1 MVGPTII
8 VDNDTPPG
16 ELAMH
21 DLNRRDFVKTTAALL
36 GAAAIPALPG
46 LASAANPTAGAKELR
61 VLQIGVGGIGGLD
74 RGRIAGHPKAKI
86 VGLCDIDTNPLE
98 KVGQQFPDAF
108 RETDYRN
115 CFSDH
120 LDKFDA
126 VNVCTP
132 DHTHAAPMLLAL
144 TNDKHVYGQKP
155 LVQQLEEV
163 TMLEQAIKAKPYLAT
178 NTGNQRMENGNRR
191 IAVGILEQG
200 LLGKAIA
207 GYCWTTTRR
216 GSATDLELPAVKP
229 VPANVDWNLFLGPAK
244 EQPHREGIHPNKWRA
259 WWDFGTAGLGDW
271 GVHLLD
277 IIMYAYPELKSPV
290 SVKCETPR
298 KADWYH
304 CTQCKSVMT
313 YAVSGDRFK
322 NDTFPIYYNDAG
334 AGFDFRSL
342 GIPQDNMKPNSTIV
356 VCEKGTLYID
366 AGGGN
371 FQIYVDNKLVTVKD
385 LGANT
390 DVGNYAHWGNW
401 IEQALGDTEV
411 KVWTPFDA
419 GLRMTECAILP
430 AKASR
435 FPGQELKWDKKTLTF
450 TNSQEATDT
459 IVRRDYR
466 DGFELPKVKA

>member
-1 MVGPTII
+1 MQ
-8 VDNDTPPG
+8 
-16 ELAMH
+16 
-21 DLNRRDFVKTTAALL
+21 DLSRRDFVKTTAALL
-36 GAAAIPALPG
+36 GAAAVPTLPSI
-46 LASAANPTAGAKELR
+46 ASAANPTAGKDVLR

-74 RGRIAGHPKAKI
+74 RGRIAGHPKAEI

-98 KVGQQFPDAF
+98 KVGPQFPDAF
-108 RETDYRN
+108 RETDYRK
-115 CFSDH
+115 CFADH

-144 TNDKHVYGQKP
+144 MNDKHVYGQKP

-163 TMLEQAIKAKPYLAT
+163 AILEQAIKAKPYLAT
-178 NTGNQRMENGNRR
+178 NTGNQRMANGNRR

-200 LLGKAIA
+200 LLGKAVA

-216 GSATDLELPAVKP
+216 GSAADLELPAVKP
-229 VPANVDWNLFLGPAK
+229 VPPNVDWDLFLGPAE

-277 IIMYAYPELKSPV
+277 IIMYAYPELTSPV
-290 SVKCETPR
+290 SVKCESPR

-304 CTQCKSVMT
+304 CTECKSVMT

-334 AGFDFRSL
+334 AGFDYRSL
-342 GIPQDNMKPNSTIV
+342 GIPQDDMKPNSTIV
-356 VCEKGTLYID
+356 ACEKGTLYID

-371 FQIYVDNKLVTVKD
+371 FQIYVDNKLVTPKD

-390 DVGNYAHWGNW
+390 DVGNYAHWGSW
-401 IEQALGDTEV
+401 VDQALGDTEV

-459 IVRRDYR
+459 IVRRKYR
-466 DGFELPKVKA
+466 DGFGLPKLKA